1 MPKNVIIA
9 LLVVALGASIGIA
22 VAGGQGLSVD
32 EVLSQW
38 RAQVNERLAGNDD
51 RTDSLRRSVAELQS
65 RAAALEARVAQLE
78 GRSVAPPAPAPGGA
92 PRVNDGA
99 PPAVSTPPAG
109 SDTPTPSGTD
119 TPPEGSAPP
128 PAATTYTPAEIAAA
142 WARNVSAL
150 DTALQVCLA
159 DNTEADC
166 AAERAAYNAAECAH
180 AQQYAPEFAEAACR
194 QVGGGAPP
202 AGGGAPPAGNPTT
215 TPAESPT
222 TTPAE
227 SPTTAPAAS
236 PTTTPEPTATPEA
249 TPEATATVAPAPDA
263 ARAWARN
270 VSPLDTALQVC
281 LADNTEEQCAAE
293 SAAYWAAECAH
304 VRQYAPEFEDAT
316 CNRQ

>member
-78 GRSVAPPAPAPGGA
+78 GRSVAPPAPAPGAA

-109 SDTPTPSGTD
+109 SDTPTPSGTATPPAESD
-119 TPPEGSAPP
+119 TPPEGTATTTATAAPP
-128 PAATTYTPAEIAAA
+128 PEAARA
-142 WARNVSAL
+142 WTRNVAPL

-159 DNTEADC
+159 DNPAEQC
-166 AAERAAYNAAECAH
+166 AAEQAAYNAAECAH
-180 AQQYAPEFAEAACR
+180 ARQHAPEFAEAACR
-194 QVGGGAPP
+194 QVGTGAPP
-202 AGGGAPPAGNPTT
+202 ASATPPR
-215 TPAESPT
+215 SPT
-222 TTPAE
+222 TTP
-227 SPTTAPAAS
+227 TAS
-236 PTTTPEPTATPEA
+236 PTTTPEASPTPSGTATSTATP
-249 TPEATATVAPAPDA
+249 APAPEA
-263 ARAWARN
+263 AVAWSRN

-304 VRQYAPEFEDAT
+304 ARQYAPEFEDAA

>member
-38 RAQVNERLAGNDD
+38 RTQVNNRLAGNDD
-51 RTDSLRRSVAELQS
+51 RTDSLKRSVAELQS

-78 GRSVAPPAPAPGGA
+78 GRSVAPPAPAPGDA
-92 PRVNDGA
+92 PRVDDGA

-109 SDTPTPSGTD
+109 SGTPPASDTPPAESG

-180 AQQYAPEFAEAACR
+180 AQRYAPEFAEAACR
-194 QVGGGAPP
+194 QVGTGAPPASGAPP
-202 AGGGAPPAGNPTT
+202 AGATPPR
-215 TPAESPT
+215 SPT
-222 TTPAE
+222 TTP
-227 SPTTAPAAS
+227 TAS

-249 TPEATATVAPAPDA
+249 TPEASPSPSATETVSPAPAA
-263 ARAWARN
+263 AVAWSRN

-304 VRQYAPEFEDAT
+304 ARQYAPEFEDAA